1 MTYELVAI
9 FDAYTERNAVE
20 VVSGDCPWCEAAVP
34 HAHALGT
41 LLITFPE
48 GKVPTRA
55 ETLDIVE
62 EVQTWK

>member
-1 MTYELVAI
+1 MAYELLAI

-20 VVSGDCPWCEAAVP
+20 VVSGECPWCFAATP

-48 GKVPTRA
+48 GKQPTRVDA
-55 ETLDIVE
+55 LDISE
-62 EVQTWK
+62 EVHVWS